1 MLIAQKKIWFA
12 AVVVATALMPLAAFA
27 DGKNEIRAVAFSEDP
42 SGTTLVRVRGAQTP
56 TFTVYKLERPSR
68 VVVDVP
74 QARLAEALR
83 GHEGATVFMPS
94 TWAVSTIAAQQLD
107 DGGQIVRVIV
117 TMARPGRYD
126 VKTENNEV
134 VVMVTARD
142 PMPPKTGANAAE
154 LAKAQADADAAK
166 KAAAHAEQMRVA
178 AEKASASAQAEAERL
193 RKAAAD
199 QTARASA
206 AQKAADDAT
215 RAGQASAADIERAKK
230 MADSAKAEAMKAKQ
244 DATRA
249 QGEADRMRVAA
260 EQSARDAKAE
270 ADRARKEADDAKQ
283 IAAAAKQ
290 DVARTKAEAEA
301 AKKAALA
308 DMQRSKAE
316 VAAAKQEA
324 QAAKDAANKDVA
336 RTKAEAD
343 RARQEAD
350 VAKLAAQRDVANAQ
364 RTKAEA
370 DAAMQAAQRDVAR
383 TKAEADAAKQAA
395 QRDVARTKAEADAAK
410 VAAQQDVAAMKLAA
424 EKDIARTRAE
434 AERAKRDAAAELAA
448 ANQAKAEAEAARREA
463 EQARSDAAKIKDAA
477 ARTKLEA
484 EATARLA
491 QADAAK
497 VKAEADAAKT
507 EAARTKAEANL
518 ARSEAEAARRDVAM
532 KRAEA
537 DAAKN
542 EATRAKDDAA
552 RTSAEIARA
561 RSEAEA
567 AKADAARAR
576 SDAKVARAEA
586 DAAKAAAAAEK
597 RQAEADKQR
606 AEAERVAA
614 MAMQKDA
621 KTKLAAL
628 DKKAA
633 DVQALD
639 DKARAAH
646 AAAQAREEA
655 ARAAVAQAER
665 EIAAAELAAKTA
677 AAARDRSTGQVAADK
692 AKLIAQA
699 KEAEDRLAKAKSA
712 ADAAEARR
720 SSAETAAANAKKDLE
735 STRTTLATVE
745 GQRTA
750 AERAASEAAR
760 KRSEAEAAANEAA
773 ERKAAAESAVAIAA
787 KQRQDAE
794 RAAAAASKQRTEAE
808 QQRIAAEQQ
817 RKAAEDATRDAQAA
831 KVAADKQR
839 VIAENAAKS
848 AVSAKHSAESSLE
861 VLMAKREAAE
871 RAAAE
876 LEVRSKAEAKAQAA
890 LALAQQRKV
899 TDDEMA
905 KAKKEA
911 DRLAKEREQAEGE
924 LADRRKAVAMQQ
936 AEAERLKST
945 AMQARDAAE
954 REEKRRAQLAQQRA
968 VEEQEL
974 AQIKARKDKA
984 TADAAKVVV
993 APPAPEPKVAVKVAP
1008 KAAFIKDVTF
1018 KGSDGAG
1025 RVDIALAGEGQISVG
1040 EVTATAVELIIDNA
1054 ELGAKLER
1062 KLDVSRYG
1070 SPVRAVSSFRDRRTP
1085 NRVRLIAELSSP
1097 ATPTLERDASG
1108 VKWSFVST
1116 QTAQAAKPMR
1126 TQHVPSP
1133 VVGGFGAASTPIAQ
1147 QSVSQVAPQAPRNR
1161 KVYRGAIIDFDYK
1174 DAPMA
1179 DLLRTIADTGKVNI
1193 VVPDGI
1199 DARVTVRL
1207 KKVPWDQALEVIL
1220 ASHGLWY
1227 RRDGN
1232 LYRIAPRKELD
1243 AEDELEAARREAAIK
1258 AETPRTDVI
1267 PLNYASAGELK
1278 GKLEAM
1284 LSPKGRI
1291 EVDDRTNSLIVNDV
1305 AGNREQISRLALQL
1319 DRQTPQISIEARI
1332 VEARSTFQ
1340 RQFGIQWGGRANASA
1355 AGGNATGL
1363 VWPSSIGI
1371 AGGAEDNQTPRG
1383 GVATPSDFAI
1393 NLPAAVG
1400 TGAGGALGV
1409 SLGSVGGNFNINLRL
1424 SAAEDEGTVRII
1436 SAPKITV
1443 LNNKEAKI
1451 SQGVSIPISV
1461 VSAAGTQ
1468 TQFVQADL
1476 ALTVKPY
1483 VSQRDCAIAMDLTV
1497 TKNEPDFVNTGAR
1510 GDPSILRKEAKTS
1523 MLVADGETSVLGG
1536 IYTRNT
1542 GLSYSKFPF
1551 LADIP
1556 VLGWLFKTRREND
1569 DRTEIL
1575 VFITPKITNRGLLGC
1590 Q

>member
-1 MLIAQKKIWFA
+1 MLIAQKKVWFA
-12 AVVVATALMPLAAFA
+12 AVVIAAALTPSAAFA

-42 SGTTLVRVRGAQTP
+42 GGTTLVRVRGAQTP

-68 VVVDVP
+68 VVIDVP

-94 TWAVSTIAAQQLD
+94 TWAVSTIAAQQID

-134 VVMVTARD
+134 VVMVMARD
-142 PMPPKTGANAAE
+142 PMPPKTGGANAAD
-154 LAKAQADADAAK
+154 LAKAQAESEAAK
-166 KAAAHAEQMRVA
+166 KAAAQAEVARVA

-199 QTARASA
+199 QTARAAA

-230 MADSAKAEAMKAKQ
+230 MADAAKAEAAKAKQ
-244 DATRA
+244 DALRA
-249 QGEADRMRVAA
+249 QSDADRMRVTA
-260 EQSARDAKAE
+260 EQSAREAKAE
-270 ADRARKEADDAKQ
+270 AERARKEADDAKQ
-283 IAAAAKQ
+283 LAAAAKQ
-290 DVARTKAEAEA
+290 DVARSKAEAEA
-301 AKKAALA
+301 AKQAAIA

-316 VAAAKQEA
+316 VAAA
-324 QAAKDAANKDVA
+324 
-336 RTKAEAD
+336 
-343 RARQEAD
+343 RA
-350 VAKLAAQRDVANAQ
+350 AAQQDVTRA
-364 RTKAEA
+364 KAEA
-370 DAAMQAAQRDVAR
+370 DAAKQAAQQDMARSKAEADAMKQAAQRDVAK

-395 QRDVARTKAEADAAK
+395 QQDVARSKAEAE
-410 VAAQQDVAAMKLAA
+410 AMKLAA
-424 EKDIARTRAE
+424 EKDIAKTRAD

-448 ANQAKAEAEAARREA
+448 ANQAKLEAEAARREA
-463 EQARSDAAKIKDAA
+463 EQARNEAAKTKDAA
-477 ARTKLEA
+477 TRTKLEA
-484 EATARLA
+484 EAAARMA
-491 QADAAK
+491 QAEAAK

-507 EAARTKAEANL
+507 EAARTKADANI
-518 ARSEAEAARRDVAM
+518 ARSEAEAARRDVQM

-537 DAAKN
+537 LAAKE
-542 EATRAKDDAA
+542 EAMRAKDDAA

-586 DAAKAAAAAEK
+586 DAAKAAAAADK

-606 AEAERVAA
+606 AEAERVTA
-614 MAMQKDA
+614 MTMQKEA
-621 KTKLAAL
+621 KAKLAAL

-655 ARAAVAQAER
+655 ARASVAQAER
-665 EIAAAELAAKTA
+665 EIAAAELAAKNA
-677 AAARDRSTGQVAADK
+677 AAMRDRSSSQVAAERE
-692 AKLIAQA
+692 KLIAQA
-699 KEAEDRLAKAKSA
+699 REAEERVAKAKAA

-720 SSAETAAANAKKDLE
+720 SSAETAAATAKKDLE
-735 STRTTLATVE
+735 STRTTLASVE

-750 AERAASEAAR
+750 AERAATEAAR
-760 KRSEAEAAANEAA
+760 KRSEAEAAAIEAA
-773 ERKAAAESAVAIAA
+773 QRKSAAENAVAIAA

-794 RAAAAASKQRTEAE
+794 LAAAAASKQRSEAE
-808 QQRIAAEQQ
+808 QQRMTAEQQ
-817 RKAAEDATRDAQAA
+817 RKAAEEAARDAQMA

-839 VIAENAAKS
+839 VIAEQAAKS
-848 AVSAKHSAESSLE
+848 AVDAKHTAEASLE
-861 VLMAKREAAE
+861 TLMAKREAAE
-871 RAAAE
+871 KAAAE
-876 LEVRSKAEAKAQAA
+876 LESRSKAEAKAQAA
-890 LALAQQRKV
+890 LVLAQQRKV
-899 TDDEMA
+899 TDEEMA

-911 DRLAKEREQAEGE
+911 DRLAVDRKKAEDE
-924 LADRRKAVAMQQ
+924 LADRRKAVALQQ

-974 AQIKARKDKA
+974 AQIKAKKE
-984 TADAAKVVV
+984 AASKVVV
-993 APPAPEPKVAVKVAP
+993 APPAPVAAPKVVVAP

-1018 KGSDGAG
+1018 KGSAGSG
-1025 RVDIALAGEGQISVG
+1025 RVDIALTGEGQISVG

-1054 ELGAKLER
+1054 ELGGKLER
-1062 KLDVSRYG
+1062 KLDVSRFG

-1097 ATPTLERDASG
+1097 ATPTFERDSSG
-1108 VKWSFVST
+1108 VKWSFVGT
-1116 QTAQAAKPMR
+1116 QVAQAKPMR
-1126 TQHVPSP
+1126 TQNVPSP

-1243 AEDELEAARREAAIK
+1243 AEDELEAARREAMIK
-1258 AETPRTDVI
+1258 SETPRTDVI
-1267 PLNYASAGELK
+1267 PLNYASAAELK
-1278 GKLEAM
+1278 PKLEAM

-1291 EVDDRTNSLIVNDV
+1291 EVDDRTNALIVNDV

-1319 DRQTPQISIEARI
+1319 DRQTPQISIEARV
-1332 VEARSTFQ
+1332 VEARSTFV
-1340 RQFGIQWGGRANASA
+1340 RQFGIQWGGAANSSA

-1363 VWPSSIGI
+1363 VWPSSIGLR
-1371 AGGAEDNQTPRG
+1371 GGAEDNQTPRS

-1400 TGAGGALGV
+1400 TGEGGALGL

-1424 SAAEDEGTVRII
+1424 SALEDSGTVRII

-1523 MLVADGETSVLGG
+1523 MLVNDGETSVLGG
-1536 IYTRNT
+1536 IYTRNS
-1542 GLSYSKFPF
+1542 GLSYKKLPF

-1556 VLGWLFKTRREND
+1556 VIGWLFKSRREND

-1575 VFITPKITNRGLLGC
+1575 VFITPKITNKGLLGC